1 VNRAKVLIPAVL
13 AVAAIAAF
21 YFLVLAP
28 KRDEIT
34 RLDTEISSAESAAQ
48 QAEAQVGTYLKAK
61 DSYKANYTTVA
72 RLGKAV
78 PADDDVRSLLVQLEN
93 TSDASKVSFRSL
105 TVTPGSA
112 PTGGTATKTADSLA
126 PAPGSVPVGSAGFAA
141 MPLNFTFD
149 GSFFRLSD
157 FFSRLERY
165 VSVKGDAIDVKG
177 RLLLVGSI
185 AVSPDGTAGL
195 SKLRAQIGAATYLV
209 PQAEGLTG
217 GATPQAPVG
226 ATPAATPPAGDG
238 GTVPNT
244 TATLTGAR

>member
-21 YFLVLAP
+21 YFLLLAP
-28 KRDEIT
+28 KREEIT
-34 RLDTEISSAESAAQ
+34 RLDTEITSAESVAQ
-48 QAEAQVGTYLKAK
+48 QAEAQAGSYLKAK
-61 DSYKANYTTVA
+61 QSYKANYTTVA

-78 PADDDVRSLLVQLEN
+78 PADDDVRSLLVQLEDS
-93 TSDASKVSFRSL
+93 SDRSKVSFRSIN
-105 TVTPGSA
+105 VSQGSA
-112 PTGGTATKTADSLA
+112 PTGGATAAKTTDALA

-141 MPLNFTFD
+141 MPFNFAFE
-149 GSFFRLSD
+149 GSFFRLSE

-165 VSVKGDAIDVKG
+165 VTVEGDSIDVKG

-185 AVSPDGTAGL
+185 SVQPDNGL
-195 SKLRAQIGAATYLV
+195 SQLRAQIGAATYLV
-209 PQAEGLTG
+209 PQAQGLTG
-217 GATPQAPVG
+217 GATPQAPAG

-244 TATLTGAR
+244 TATITGAR